1 MEENKKTGPNSAAAE
16 TKKTVGSRIADV
28 FSILFLIVAIT
39 ITVLVFTSRATGN
52 PSLFGYSLM
61 SVQTDSMEDTLMVG
75 DLIIDKVPTPEQA
88 ASMKVGDVI
97 SFRVVNEEGTAY
109 YTNTH
114 RIVDVRQD
122 TLGEVYYVTKGDHVQ
137 ENDLGQTY
145 SKDVLGVWQNEALG
159 LKGTRLAGVGK
170 VMDFLKSPTGF
181 GLCVL
186 LPIAVF
192 FLYYLIDF
200 VKKFSA
206 YKAEVA
212 AEEAAVAAETAA
224 KAAKEAEL
232 SEEDKRRIA
241 EEYLKQMA
249 AKPKEDA
256 EGDKPKA

>member
-1 MEENKKTGPNSAAAE
+1 ME
-16 TKKTVGSRIADV
+16 TKTTSTNDVKKEKKSVGSRIADIL
-28 FSILFLIVAIT
+28 SILFLLVAIT
-39 ITVLVFTSRATGN
+39 ITVLVFTSKATGN
-52 PSLFGYSLM
+52 PSLFGRSLM
-61 SVQTDSMEDTLMVG
+61 SVQTGSMEPTLMVG
-75 DLIIDKVPTPEQA
+75 DLIIDKVPTAEQA
-88 ASMKVGDVI
+88 QNLEVGDVI
-97 SFRVVNEEGTAY
+97 SFQAVNEDGTAY

-114 RIVDVRQD
+114 RIVEVRQD
-122 TLGEVYYVTKGDHVQ
+122 SDGKTYYITKGDHEQ

-145 SKDVLGVWQNEALG
+145 WDRVLGVWESKTIGRANGKRIGG
-159 LKGTRLAGVGK
+159 LGK

-186 LPIAVF
+186 LPIAIF

-200 VKKFSA
+200 IKKFSA

-212 AEEAAVAAETAA
+212 SEQAAEAAEAAA

-249 AKPKEDA
+249 ENEKPKED
-256 EGDKPKA
+256 

>member
-1 MEENKKTGPNSAAAE
+1 MEAKAKSTNDVKKE
-16 TKKTVGSRIADV
+16 KKSVGSRIADIL
-28 FSILFLIVAIT
+28 SILFLLVAIT
-39 ITVLVFTSRATGN
+39 ITVLVFTSKATGN
-52 PSLFGYSLM
+52 PSLFGRSLM

-75 DLIIDKVPTPEQA
+75 DLIIDRVPTKEQA
-88 ASMKVGDVI
+88 SNLMVGDVI

-114 RIVDVRQD
+114 RIVEVRQD
-122 TLGEVYYVTKGDHVQ
+122 TMGETYYITKGDHVQ
-137 ENDLGQTY
+137 ENDIGQTY
-145 SKDVLGVWQNEALG
+145 AYNILGVWESKEAMGITGKRIGGLG
-159 LKGTRLAGVGK
+159 KA
-170 VMDFLKSPTGF
+170 MDFLKSPTGF

-200 VKKFSA
+200 IKKFSA

-212 AEEAAVAAETAA
+212 SEEAAAAAEAAA

-241 EEYLKQMA
+241 EEYLKQMQEA
-249 AKPKEDA
+249 DKKE
-256 EGDKPKA
+256 E